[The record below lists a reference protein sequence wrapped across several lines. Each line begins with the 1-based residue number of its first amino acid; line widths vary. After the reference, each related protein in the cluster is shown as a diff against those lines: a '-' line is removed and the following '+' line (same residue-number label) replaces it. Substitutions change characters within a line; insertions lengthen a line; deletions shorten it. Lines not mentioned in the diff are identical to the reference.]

1 MPYHHLTES
10 HRRLIEDLHRA
21 GNSNRAIGQRM
32 GRCHT
37 TIGRELKRHS
47 QNGVYDSQLA
57 ESRAQERL
65 HHPRRR
71 PRLEKPE
78 LLQAVTEGLERD
90 WSPEIISAQ
99 LRQQHPDD
107 PSWHLSHESIYQWI
121 YREAEKGGTHSRS
134 LWRPR
139 PARLRRHSRKP
150 AYSRI
155 PDRVDIDQRP
165 PEVAERTR
173 VGDWEGDSVVNPKN
187 RGGIATFV
195 ERTTRFLIAG
205 HLPDKQASTFAQ
217 AATELF
223 SWVPDSLCLTV
234 TLDNGTEMA
243 AHADFSQDKTMN
255 VYFAHPHS
263 PWQRGANEQVN
274 GLIRH
279 FFPKGTDFSKVSPAE
294 LEAVVL
300 KINQRPRKCL
310 NYRAPYDVFADA
322 LRGALVT

>member
-10 HRRLIEDLHRA
+10 HRRLIEDLHGA
-21 GNSNRAIGQRM
+21 GNSNRAIGRQM

-37 TIGRELKRHS
+37 TISRELKRHS
-47 QNGVYDSQLA
+47 QNGVYDSQRA

-65 HHPRRR
+65 HQPRRR
-71 PRLEKPE
+71 PRLEQPE
-78 LLQAVTEGLERD
+78 LLQAVTEGLEQG

-99 LRQQHPDD
+99 LLHQHPDD

-121 YREAEKGGTHSRS
+121 YREAKEEGTAYRS

-139 PARLRRHSRKP
+139 KARLSRHSRLP
-150 AYSRI
+150 AHSRI

-165 PEVAERTR
+165 PEVAERLR
-173 VGDWEGDSVVNPKN
+173 VGDWEGDSVVSPKN

-205 HLPDKQASTFAQ
+205 HLPDKQANTFAHTT
-217 AATELF
+217 TELF
-223 SWVPDSLCLTV
+223 SWIPDSLCLTV

-243 AHADFSQDKTMN
+243 AHARFSHAKTMS

-279 FFPKGTDFSKVSPAE
+279 SFPKGTDFSKVSPAE

-310 NYRAPYDVFADA
+310 NYRAPYDVFANA
-322 LRGALVT
+322 LRGALGT